1 MTRITSTVVIFL
13 VLINGSV
20 TIMAASGMS
29 EDLGVDLAPGISDAA
44 DNVVENMKRGF
55 SPDISVIESL
65 ISMITAGLNVFRVIV
80 EGLYAGPTMFL
91 NLGFPAW
98 AVTAFYAPLYIIST
112 LEMVFMA
119 TGRGML

>member
-80 EGLYAGPTMFL
+80 DGLYAGPTMFL

>member
-20 TIMAASGMS
+20 TVMSASGMS

-119 TGRGML
+119 TGRGMV